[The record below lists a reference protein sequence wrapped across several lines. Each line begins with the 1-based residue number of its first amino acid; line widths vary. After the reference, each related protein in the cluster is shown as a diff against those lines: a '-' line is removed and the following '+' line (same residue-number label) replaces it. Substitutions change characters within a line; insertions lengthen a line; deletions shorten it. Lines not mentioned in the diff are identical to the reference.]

1 MRGMAGLRDTCSSIR
16 WIAACGIAFAS
27 CTAPPPTSAPSK
39 ATLAPATGR
48 THVVDTAA
56 LDVAQLPPATV
67 RPWPALAPA
76 QLGSS
81 GEAIAPRPF
90 LRTYSAD
97 DGLPV
102 DAFWSGTVDR
112 DGLLWFGSNGGGLVR
127 FDGRRFT
134 TFGLEHGLSD
144 NVVLS
149 LCAARNGELWIGT
162 SMGGLCR
169 YDGRAFRTYG
179 MEDGLPNKGIH
190 SLLED
195 PRGVIWIGTR
205 GKGLSRW
212 DGKAFRTFT
221 EADGCP
227 AEHVFD
233 MDIDAQGLL
242 WLGTEKG
249 LMRYDG
255 IRFTTYGKEA
265 GTAFNGA
272 RMLCF
277 TTNGDLWLGAWD
289 GRVVRARMPQN
300 TTDAPVFEEVLDL
313 GDGARRLNRIV
324 QSPEGDLWFAT
335 EGAGVAMIE
344 ADELRSAAPKV
355 TRWTTANG
363 LPNDAVEDVITGAF
377 GDCWFVTSG
386 GGVCHYR
393 GRSFTTT
400 PGLHVYGIA
409 ASADRELWLAADRGY
424 RHWDGGA
431 LSIITGADANKS
443 TVYAV
448 CTDRSGRTLFGED
461 PLDPRS
467 TGFALVEN
475 GTCTSVHSD
484 TTDKF
489 SYVFWVMEDSKG
501 RVWKAGN
508 GGACRFERDP
518 KGRFT
523 RRVKFTEKTG
533 LPNPI
538 VLGMLEDSK
547 GNLWFGT
554 DGGGI
559 ARYDGNAFTTYDER
573 DGLSNAVVWSIV
585 EDPGGNIWCSTF
597 KGVCRFDGSSFLTLD
612 AGDGLPENTVTQLR
626 LVGADGRKELMV
638 GTLQG
643 LAALTGW
650 KGAEGHSIPFDGDAT
665 RLSNEQLRERMPVFA
680 LYNSATGYPVK
691 DVEVGQNGLF
701 EDRDGVL
708 WVANGSLRTGLVRFD
723 RSSLHPD
730 TAKPTV
736 RLQDIAVNSERVC
749 WYTLLGNGTDSLTAA
764 QQESGT
770 YGRTLSDEERR
781 SLVASLEGVSITGVT
796 AGFAVPEGLT
806 IDHAH
811 RQLTFTY
818 MGSGAVQPELLEYQ
832 SMLDGYDR
840 QWNPPTLST
849 SVTYGNIREGDY
861 TFRVKARTRDGD
873 WGPELTY
880 GFQVLPPWYRTWWML
895 VVYVVGSTAVILA
908 FVRRRT
914 AALTEQKEKLEATV
928 QERTVEL
935 IAAKERAEESEQVK
949 QRFLA
954 NMSHEIRTPMNA
966 IMGMSGIL
974 RRKPHSEEQK
984 PYLDA
989 IAQSSENLLV
999 IINDILDLSKIEAD
1013 RITFEQVPFAPRE
1026 VIANVERIMRFKA
1039 DEKGLTLN
1047 ARVDDGVPQQLIGD
1061 PTRLSQIALNLAGN
1075 AVKFTE
1081 RGSVT
1086 IRVHC
1091 SVDPAMPAASREGR
1105 PEIVELIIDVTDTG
1119 IGIPEDRQQKI
1130 FEEFT
1135 QAYSDT
1141 TRKYGG
1147 TGLGLT
1153 ISKRLAE
1160 QQGGSI
1166 SLKSARGEG
1175 STFTVRIPYPVPGAA
1190 GSGSTPAQGRIEEAV
1205 VAMRDLRILLAEDNE
1220 ANIIV
1225 AQDALR
1231 EAITGARIDVA
1242 RDGRAA
1248 LRMAAANAYDVILL
1262 DVQMPEL
1269 NGYEV
1274 AQAIRSLSGQ
1284 RSRVPI
1290 LAMTAN
1296 PMQEE
1301 IDRCREAGMNGH
1313 VPKPFKPE
1321 ELIKRIQEAVSAEC
1335 DRDEQ

>member
-1 MRGMAGLRDTCSSIR
+1 MNPFAPIT
-16 WIAACGIAFAS
+16 WIAALGLALAA
-27 CTAPPPTSAPSK
+27 CTAPPPPAAPSK
-39 ATLAPATGR
+39 PALLPAKGHTV
-48 THVVDTAA
+48 VVDTTK
-56 LDVAQLPPATV
+56 LDIAQLPKATV
-67 RPWPALAPA
+67 LPWPALVPVDA
-76 QLGSS
+76 GSAD
-81 GEAIAPRPF
+81 AIVPRPF
-90 LRTYSAD
+90 LRTYTGD

-102 DAFWSGTVDR
+102 DAFWSGAVDR

-169 YDGRAFRTYG
+169 YDGRVFHTYG
-179 MEDGLPNKGIH
+179 NENGLPNKGIH

-221 EADGCP
+221 EADGIT
-227 AEHVFD
+227 AEHIYS
-233 MDIDAQGLL
+233 MGIDRQGLL

-255 IRFTTYGKEA
+255 IRFTTYGTDP

-272 RMLCF
+272 RILCF

-289 GRVVRARMPQN
+289 GSVVRASMPEN
-300 TTDAPVFEEVLDL
+300 TTDAPVFEKVLDL
-313 GDGARRLNRIV
+313 GDGARRMNRIV

-335 EGAGVAMIE
+335 EGAGVAVID
-344 ADELRSAAPKV
+344 ADELQSAAPKV
-355 TRWTTANG
+355 TRWSTANG
-363 LPNDAVEDVITGAF
+363 LPNDAIEDVITGAY

-400 PGLHVYGIA
+400 PGLHVYGVA
-409 ASADRELWLAADRGY
+409 PATDRGLWLAADRGY
-424 RHWDGGA
+424 RHWDGGSLSTIASSEADKSATYA
-431 LSIITGADANKS
+431 LGS
-443 TVYAV
+443 
-448 CTDRSGRTLFGED
+448 DRSGRTLFGED
-461 PLDPRS
+461 PFDPRG
-467 TGFALVEN
+467 TGFALLEN
-475 GTCTSVHSD
+475 GTCTIVRADSS
-484 TTDKF
+484 DKF

-508 GGACRFERDP
+508 GGACRFERDATG
-518 KGRFT
+518 KFT

-559 ARYDGNAFTTYDER
+559 ARYDGTSFTSYDER
-573 DGLSNAVVWSIV
+573 DGLPNAVVWSIV
-585 EDPGGNIWCSTF
+585 EDAGGNIWCSTF
-597 KGVCRFDGSSFLTLD
+597 KGVCRFDGSSFLSLD
-612 AGDGLPENTVTQLR
+612 AGNGLPENTVTQL
-626 LVGADGRKELMV
+626 LLAGSEGRKELMI

-650 KGAEGHSIPFDGDAT
+650 KDAEGRMIPFDGDASGLT
-665 RLSNEQLRERMPVFA
+665 NGQLRDCTPVFA

-691 DVEVGQNGLF
+691 DVEVGQHGLF

-708 WVANGSLRTGLVRFD
+708 WIANGSVRTGLVRFD
-723 RSSLHPD
+723 RSALHPD

-749 WYTLLGNGTDSLTAA
+749 WYTLLSSGTDSLTAA

-770 YGRTLSDEERR
+770 YGHVLSEAERR
-781 SLVASLEGVSITGVT
+781 ALIASLDGVSITGVA
-796 AGFAVPEGLT
+796 AGFAVPEGLS

-832 SMLDGYDR
+832 YRLDGYDR
-840 QWNPPTLST
+840 QWNPPTLNT

-861 TFRVKARTRDGD
+861 TFRVMARTRDGA

-880 GFQVLPPWYRTWWML
+880 AFNVLPPWYRTWWML
-895 VVYVVGSTAVILA
+895 LVYIVGAAAVILA

-914 AALTEQKEKLEATV
+914 AALTEQKERLEATV
-928 QERTVEL
+928 KERTVEL

-984 PYLDA
+984 PYLEA

-1039 DEKGLTLN
+1039 DEKGL
-1047 ARVDDGVPQQLIGD
+1047 AMSVHVADGVPQQLVGD
-1061 PTRLSQIALNLAGN
+1061 PTRLSQIVLNLAGN

-1081 RGSVT
+1081 RGKVE
-1086 IRVHC
+1086 IRVN
-1091 SVDPAMPAASREGR
+1091 VEKDAMEVKEAVLVIE
-1105 PEIVELIIDVTDTG
+1105 VMDTG
-1119 IGIPEDRQQKI
+1119 IGIPEDRQEKI

-1166 SLKSARGEG
+1166 SVKSARGEG
-1175 STFTVRIPYPVPGAA
+1175 SSFSVRIPYATRSVDPVA
-1190 GSGSTPAQGRIEEAV
+1190 STDDDRSSPAQL
-1205 VAMRDLRILLAEDNE
+1205 RDLRILLAEDNE

-1225 AQDALR
+1225 AQDALC
-1231 EAITGARIDVA
+1231 EAIPGVRIDVA

-1248 LRMAAANAYDVILL
+1248 LRMATANPYDVILL
-1262 DVQMPEL
+1262 DVQMPEM

-1301 IDRCREAGMNGH
+1301 IDRCRDAGMNGH

-1321 ELIKRIQEAVSAEC
+1321 ELIKRIQEAVSA
-1335 DRDEQ
+1335 

>member
-1 MRGMAGLRDTCSSIR
+1 MR
-16 WIAACGIAFAS
+16 
-27 CTAPPPTSAPSK
+27 
-39 ATLAPATGR
+39 
-48 THVVDTAA
+48 
-56 LDVAQLPPATV
+56 Q
-67 RPWPALAPA
+67 WPALLPA
-76 QLGSS
+76 QANSS
-81 GEAIAPRPF
+81 REAIAPRPF
-90 LRTYSAD
+90 LRTYTAD

-102 DAFWSGTVDR
+102 DAFWSGAVDR
-112 DGLLWFGSNGGGLVR
+112 DGLRWFGSNGGGLVR
-127 FDGRRFT
+127 FDGRSFT

-144 NVVLS
+144 NVILS

-179 MEDGLPNKGIH
+179 SENGLPNKGIH

-221 EADGCP
+221 EADGCA
-227 AEHVFD
+227 AEHVYS
-233 MDIDAQGLL
+233 MGIDRHGLL

-255 IRFTTYGKEA
+255 IRFTTYGREK
-265 GTAFNGA
+265 GGPFNGA
-272 RMLCF
+272 RVLCF
-277 TTNGDLWLGAWD
+277 TANGDLWLGAWD
-289 GRVVRARMPQN
+289 GKVVRARMPQS

-313 GDGARRLNRIV
+313 GDGARRMNRIA
-324 QSPEGDLWFAT
+324 QSPDGDLWFAT

-344 ADELRSAAPKV
+344 ASELQSAAPKA
-355 TRWTTANG
+355 TRWSTANG
-363 LPNDAVEDVITGAF
+363 LPIDAVEDVITDAY

-409 ASADRELWLAADRGY
+409 GATDQGLWLAAEKGY
-424 RHWDGGA
+424 QHWDGST
-431 LSIITGADANKS
+431 LS
-443 TVYAV
+443 TVGATARNTNVAYAV
-448 CTDRSGRTLFGED
+448 STDRHGRMLFGDD
-461 PLDPRS
+461 PFDPKG
-467 TGFALVEN
+467 TGFAMVEN
-475 GTCTSVHSD
+475 ATCTTVHSAPD
-484 TTDKF
+484 DNF

-501 RVWKAGN
+501 HVWKAGN
-508 GGACRFERDP
+508 GGACRFERDASG
-518 KGRFT
+518 KFT

-559 ARYDGNAFTTYDER
+559 ARYDGTTFTTYDER
-573 DGLSNAVVWSIV
+573 DGLPNAVVWSIV
-585 EDPGGNIWCSTF
+585 EDAGGNIWCSTF
-597 KGVCRFDGSSFLTLD
+597 KGVCRFDGRSFLTLD
-612 AGDGLPENTVTQLR
+612 SGDGLPENTVTQL
-626 LVGADGRKELMV
+626 LLAGSEGRKELLV

-650 KGAEGHSIPFDGDAT
+650 KDADGRSIPFDGEAA
-665 RLSNEQLRERMPVFA
+665 RLSNEQLHARIPVFA
-680 LYNSATGYPVK
+680 MYNSATGYPVK

-701 EDRDGVL
+701 EDREGVL
-708 WVANGSLRTGLVRFD
+708 WIANGSTRTGLVRFD
-723 RSSLHPD
+723 RSALHPD
-730 TAKPTV
+730 TLKPTV
-736 RLQDIAVNSERVC
+736 RMQDIAVNSERIC
-749 WYTLLGNGTDSLTAA
+749 WYALMGGATDSLTLA
-764 QQESGT
+764 QQESGL
-770 YGRTLSDEERR
+770 YGKALSEEERR
-781 SLVASLEGVSITGVT
+781 ALVASMEGVSITGVS

-806 IDHAH
+806 VDHAH
-811 RQLTFTY
+811 RQITFSY
-818 MGSGAVQPELLEYQ
+818 MGSGAAQPELLEYQ
-832 SMLDGYDR
+832 YQLDGYDG
-840 QWNPPTLST
+840 QWNPPTLNT
-849 SVTYGNIREGDY
+849 NVTYGNIREGDY

-880 GFQVLPPWYRTWWML
+880 GFNVLPPWYRTWWML
-895 VVYVVGSTAVILA
+895 LVYIVGSAAAILA

-928 QERTVEL
+928 KERTAEL

-974 RRKPHSEEQK
+974 RRKPHNEEQK

-1039 DEKGLTLN
+1039 DEKGLSLS
-1047 ARVDDGVPQQLIGD
+1047 AQVDDSVPLQLIGD
-1061 PTRLSQIALNLAGN
+1061 PTRLSQIVLNLAGN

-1081 RGSVT
+1081 QGSVM
-1086 IRVHC
+1086 IHC
-1091 SVDPAMPAASREGR
+1091 TCTVDPIIPASSREGR
-1105 PEIVELIIDVTDTG
+1105 PAGLIIDVTDTG
-1119 IGIPEDRQQKI
+1119 IGIPEDRQGKI

-1166 SLKSARGEG
+1166 SVKSARGEG
-1175 STFTVRIPYPVPGAA
+1175 STFTVRIPYGIALPTV
-1190 GSGSTPAQGRIEEAV
+1190 SGIPADGRPMAV
-1205 VAMRDLRILLAEDNE
+1205 LRDLRILLAEDNE

-1231 EAITGARIDVA
+1231 EAIPGALIDVA

-1248 LRMAAANAYDVILL
+1248 LRMATANPYDVILL

-1274 AQAIRSLSGQ
+1274 AQAIRALSGQ

-1313 VPKPFKPE
+1313 AAKPFKPE
-1321 ELIKRIQEAVSAEC
+1321 ELIARIIELVSA
-1335 DRDEQ
+1335 

>member
-1 MRGMAGLRDTCSSIR
+1 MRRALGFANPFTSVR
-16 WIAACGIAFAS
+16 WVAVCGIALAS
-27 CTAPPPTSAPSK
+27 CSAPPAPSSPTK
-39 ATLAPATGR
+39 AALKPAKGR
-48 THVVDTAA
+48 TLVVDTTA
-56 LDVAQLPPATV
+56 LDIAQLPPATT
-67 RPWPALAPA
+67 RPWPSLVPA
-76 QLGSS
+76 QANGN
-81 GEAIAPRPF
+81 ADAVAPRPF
-90 LRTYSAD
+90 LRTYTAD

-102 DAFWSGTVDR
+102 DAFWSGAVDR
-112 DGLLWFGSNGGGLVR
+112 DGLRWFGSNGGGLVR
-127 FDGRRFT
+127 FDGRSFT

-144 NVVLS
+144 NVILS

-169 YDGRAFRTYG
+169 YDGRVFRTYSN
-179 MEDGLPNKGIH
+179 ENGLPNKGIH

-205 GKGLSRW
+205 GMGLSRW

-221 EADGCP
+221 EADGCT
-227 AEHVFD
+227 AQHVFD
-233 MDIDAQGLL
+233 MAIDAQGLL

-249 LMRYDG
+249 LIRYDG
-255 IRFTTYGKEA
+255 IRFTTYGKDP
-265 GTAFNGA
+265 GTEFNGA
-272 RMLCF
+272 RVLCF

-289 GRVVRARMPQN
+289 GKVVRARMPKN
-300 TTDAPVFEEVLDL
+300 TTDAPIFEKVLDL
-313 GDGARRLNRIV
+313 GDDARRMNRIL
-324 QSPEGDLWFAT
+324 QSPEGDLWLAT

-344 ADELRSAAPKV
+344 ADELESTTPKV
-355 TRWTTANG
+355 TRWSTANG
-363 LPNDAVEDVITGAF
+363 LPVDAVEDVITDVY
-377 GDCWFVTSG
+377 GDCWFITAG

-400 PGLHVYGIA
+400 PGLHAYGIA
-409 ASADRELWLAADRGY
+409 AAADRNLWLASDRGY
-424 RHWDGGA
+424 RHWDGLA
-431 LSIITGADANKS
+431 LKKIASAETNKN
-443 TVYAV
+443 TAYAV
-448 CTDRSGRTLFGED
+448 STDRKGRTLFAED
-461 PLDPRS
+461 PFDPEG

-475 GTCTSVHSD
+475 GTCTIVHSD

-518 KGRFT
+518 TGKFT
-523 RRVKFTEKTG
+523 RRVKFTEKSG

-554 DGGGI
+554 DGGGM
-559 ARYDGNAFTTYDER
+559 ARYDGTAFTTYDEA
-573 DGLSNAVVWSIV
+573 DGVPNAVVWSIV
-585 EDPGGNIWCSTF
+585 EDAGGNIWCSTF
-597 KGVCRFDGSSFLTLD
+597 KGICRFDGSSFLTLD

-643 LAALTGW
+643 LAELTGW
-650 KGAEGHSIPFDGDAT
+650 KDADGHATPFDGEAT
-665 RLSNEQLRERMPVFA
+665 RLTNEQLLDRTPVFA

-691 DVEVGQNGLF
+691 DVEVGQNGLY

-708 WVANGSLRTGLVRFD
+708 WIANGSTRTGLVRFD
-723 RSSLHPD
+723 RSALHPD

-749 WYTLLGNGTDSLTAA
+749 WYTLLADATDSLTLA
-764 QQESGT
+764 QQESGIV
-770 YGRTLSDEERR
+770 GHALSAPERL
-781 SLVASLEGVSITGVT
+781 SMIASLEGVSITGVS
-796 AGFAVPEGLT
+796 AGFPVPEGLI

-832 SMLDGYDR
+832 YRLDGYDR
-840 QWNPPTLST
+840 QWNPPTLNT

-873 WGPELTY
+873 WGPELKY
-880 GFQVLPPWYRTWWML
+880 RFNVLPPWYRTWWML
-895 VVYVVGSTAVILA
+895 LVYIAGSAVAILA

-914 AALTEQKEKLEATV
+914 AALTQQKEKLEATV
-928 QERTVEL
+928 KERTAEL

-974 RRKPHSEEQK
+974 RRKPHNEEQK

-1013 RITFEQVPFAPRE
+1013 RITFEQVPFAPRV

-1039 DEKGLTLN
+1039 DEKGLALS
-1047 ARVDDGVPQQLIGD
+1047 AHVDASVPQLLIGD
-1061 PTRLSQIALNLAGN
+1061 PTRLSQIVLNLAGN

-1081 RGSVT
+1081 QGSVLINCT
-1086 IRVHC
+1086 C
-1091 SVDPAMPAASREGR
+1091 TVDPPGR
-1105 PEIVELIIDVTDTG
+1105 LAELIIAVTDTG
-1119 IGIPEDRQQKI
+1119 IGIPEDRQEKI

-1166 SLKSARGEG
+1166 SVKSARGEG
-1175 STFTVRIPYPVPGAA
+1175 STFTVRIPYSVSDAA
-1190 GSGSTPAQGRIEEAV
+1190 GDDATPSQGRSDDPKDV
-1205 VAMRDLRILLAEDNE
+1205 LRDLRILLAEDNE

-1231 EAITGARIDVA
+1231 EWITGVRIDVA
-1242 RDGRAA
+1242 HDGRAA
-1248 LRMAAANAYDVILL
+1248 LRMATANPYDLILL

-1321 ELIKRIQEAVSAEC
+1321 ELMEAITKVFS
-1335 DRDEQ
+1335 